1 MTPLSIK
8 TIHVSAS
15 RDYDVLIGSD
25 LLAAAGEHI
34 AGVKQPCK
42 AAIVTDSNVA
52 PLYEAA
58 VRDSLAAA
66 GFTTCTYVFP
76 AGEASKNL
84 STYGDILGFCA
95 EQRLTRTDLIVAL
108 GGGVTGDM
116 AGFAAASYLR
126 GIDYIQIPTTLLSAV
141 DSSVGGKTAVDIP
154 AGKNL
159 VGAFKQPLLVL
170 CDIDTFGTL
179 PDEVFAD
186 GCAECIKYGV
196 LQSPRLLEIFASG
209 TAKEC
214 IAEVVAE
221 SVQIKADYVAND
233 EFDNGVR
240 RYLNLGH
247 TIGHAIERTANF
259 TLMHGH
265 CVAIGMV
272 MISRAGEALYLTEP
286 GTTERLIEICK
297 TNGLPVS
304 CDFSTEQLL
313 EGALAD
319 KKRKGDLI
327 ALIIPKTLGECV
339 THTVPVS
346 ELGTIIDL
354 GKEPSA

>member
-1 MTPLSIK
+1 MSTK
-8 TIHVSAS
+8 TIHVTCS
-15 RDYDVLIGSD
+15 RDYDVLIGSG
-25 LLAAAGEHI
+25 LLAEAGALIRDVH
-34 AGVKQPCK
+34 APCRV
-42 AAIVTDSNVA
+42 ALISDSNVA
-52 PLYEAA
+52 PLYGKTVGDAL
-58 VRDSLAAA
+58 SAA
-66 GFTTCTYVFP
+66 GFEPVSFVFP

-84 STYGDILGFCA
+84 ATYGDILDFCA
-95 EQRLTRTDLIVAL
+95 KERLTRTDLIVAL

-126 GIDYIQIPTTLLSAV
+126 GIEYIQIPTTLLSAV

-159 VGAFKQPLLVL
+159 VGAFKQPLKVL
-170 CDIDTFGTL
+170 CDIDTFATL
-179 PDEVFAD
+179 PEEVFRD

-196 LQSPRLLEIFASG
+196 LQSPRLLEIFETG
-209 TAKEC
+209 TARAH

-221 SVQIKADYVAND
+221 SVQIKADYVAGD
-233 EFDNGVR
+233 EFDTGAR

-259 TLMHGH
+259 TLLHGH

-272 MISRAGEALYLTEP
+272 YISRAGEALGITEP
-286 GTTERLIEICK
+286 GTTDRLIRICE

-304 CDFSTEQLL
+304 CSFSTEDLL
-313 EGALAD
+313 DGALAD
-319 KKRKGDLI
+319 KKRKGDSI
-327 ALIIPKTLGECV
+327 ALIIPKQLGECM

-346 ELGTIIDL
+346 ELGTIINL
-354 GKEPSA
+354 GKETSR